1 MNINAIYPGESR
13 QATTAAVPQKKVASL
28 RVDDPAEKQGEAVPA
43 ARPSVKRQVAV
54 SEHLLEELGAC
65 QRCSRLLVHRAA
77 LAPRRG
83 LSLEGYHNGP
93 VPGFG
98 DPNARVFL
106 VGLAPGAHGAN
117 RTGRPF
123 TGDGAGDF
131 MYPLLHQAGFSNQAE
146 AYAPDD
152 GLQLRD
158 LYISNAVKCLP
169 PANKPQGAEFAN
181 CRPYLLAEQKRL
193 KRLKVVILLGR
204 GAFDSY
210 LRLYYDL
217 GVIRRLK
224 DYPFHHGAVYPL
236 PGGPDLVACYHTSR
250 YNVQT
255 GRMTSA
261 LFLDLLARVRQLLE
275 RSPGG

>member
-1 MNINAIYPGESR
+1 MTVFEP
-13 QATTAAVPQKKVASL
+13 
-28 RVDDPAEKQGEAVPA
+28 
-43 ARPSVKRQVAV
+43 
-54 SEHLLEELGAC
+54 LLDALHSC
-65 QRCSRLLVHRAA
+65 QRCPRLLAHRAT
-77 LAPRRG
+77 LVPRRG
-83 LSLEGYHNGP
+83 LSLEDYHNGP
-93 VPGFG
+93 VAGFG

-131 MYPLLHQAGFSNQAE
+131 MYPLLYQSGFSNQAD
-146 AYAPDD
+146 ASAPDD

-169 PANKPQGAEFAN
+169 PANKPQGTEFAN

-193 KRLKVVILLGR
+193 KHLKVVILLGR

-210 LRLYYDL
+210 LRLYCDL
-217 GVIRRLK
+217 GVVGRLK
-224 DYPFHHGAVYPL
+224 DYPFYHGAVYSL

-261 LFLDLLARVRQLLE
+261 LFLGLLSRVRQLLDQS
-275 RSPGG
+275 RNG